1 MSDTS
6 ASESDVSKSGDVS
19 GTENERRRKI
29 DTMGDKKGE
38 KTTEAD
44 DFSTSKSTKHGNSE
58 SESKMCEDQQRKR
71 KADEKTD
78 CYISSPK
85 KLQKITSSGQSEETS
100 KGTPTK
106 KKEKRKRKKKHK
118 EKGLPELRVIPK

>member
-19 GTENERRRKI
+19 GTENERRRKT
-29 DTMGDKKGE
+29 DTVGDQKGE
-38 KTTEAD
+38 KTSGED
-44 DFSTSKSTKHGNSE
+44 NSSTTKGTKQGNFE

-71 KADEKTD
+71 RADEKSD
-78 CYISSPK
+78 CYSSPK
-85 KLQKITSSGQSEETS
+85 KLPKITSGGQSEETS
-100 KGTPTK
+100 KGTPIK

-118 EKGLPELRVIPK
+118 ERGLPELRVIPK

>member
-78 CYISSPK
+78 CYSSPK
-85 KLQKITSSGQSEETS
+85 KFQKITSSGQSEETS